1 MWNVLM
7 TTYQAFT
14 HNSFPAMLQQPPF
27 RTRTIY
33 HISTF
38 MSHLIH
44 IKKIVSTTILTMG
57 NFVRKECQKRQ
68 TNRNQKAMQNFVG
81 LCVFH
86 CVLRWKFW
94 PIPTHDIF
102 QFWGIMSNFFGTHTE
117 TATARPKIK
126 RYKPRDRDFWLSLTI
141 FEIYLTVFY
150 LLAL

>member
-1 MWNVLM
+1 MKSLQNIEHPPLVVFQELKTSIFGIYISLSFFACSESRGGGGGEGMWNVLM

-86 CVLRWKFW
+86 CVLRLKF
-94 PIPTHDIF
+94 
-102 QFWGIMSNFFGTHTE
+102 
-117 TATARPKIK
+117 
-126 RYKPRDRDFWLSLTI
+126 
-141 FEIYLTVFY
+141 
-150 LLAL
+150 

>member
-1 MWNVLM
+1 MKAYKILANLPPEIEKCSSSVFVINISLSFFACSESRGGGGGGGMWNVLM

-14 HNSFPAMLQQPPF
+14 HNSFPAMLQQPSF

-68 TNRNQKAMQNFVG
+68 TNRNQRSMQNFVN
-81 LCVFH
+81 LCRPQ
-86 CVLRWKFW
+86 CAEIKIL
-94 PIPTHDIF
+94 T
-102 QFWGIMSNFFGTHTE
+102 NTHT
-117 TATARPKIK
+117 
-126 RYKPRDRDFWLSLTI
+126 
-141 FEIYLTVFY
+141 
-150 LLAL
+150 